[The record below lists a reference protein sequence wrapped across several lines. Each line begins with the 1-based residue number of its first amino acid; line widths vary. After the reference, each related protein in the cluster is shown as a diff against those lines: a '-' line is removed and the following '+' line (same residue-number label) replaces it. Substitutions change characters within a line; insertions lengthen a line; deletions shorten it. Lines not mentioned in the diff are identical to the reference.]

1 MMKNY
6 LSFNVILFM
15 AFLLGTIL
23 TIFIIVKDIDNSL
36 SITFVIGYVIFLFLY
51 VLFSIM
57 LIFVNIRKLNW
68 IQIRKRLLTFIIYFV
83 SLNALHF
90 LFSYFLKRS
99 EMDIWDIAGPLGV
112 SIGLAFSDL
121 MTWKRKA

>member
-1 MMKNY
+1 MKNY
-6 LSFNVILFM
+6 LSFNVILFIV
-15 AFLLGTIL
+15 FLLGTML

-51 VLFSIM
+51 VLFSIL
-57 LIFVNIRKLNW
+57 LIFVNLRKLNW

-83 SLNALHF
+83 SINALHF
-90 LFSYFLKRS
+90 LLSYFFKRS

-121 MTWKRKA
+121 MTWKRK

>member
-1 MMKNY
+1 MKNY